1 MSKER
6 ELLAR
11 VLTSELWSVQ
21 EELQAEIRELLAQP
35 EQETKLRDHFAGLAM
50 QGLLA
55 ADADRERWNARDYA
69 NSAYEQ
75 ADAMIKARKGEE

>member
-21 EELQAEIRELLAQP
+21 EELQAEIRELLAEP
-35 EQETKLRDHFAGLAM
+35 EQIKRSALTEAVINKELKLSRMSTEWGYGFEAGVDFAEDMHG
-50 QGLLA
+50 
-55 ADADRERWNARDYA
+55 
-69 NSAYEQ
+69 
-75 ADAMIKARKGEE
+75 IVGEE

>member
-21 EELQAEIRELLAQP
+21 EELQVEIKELLAQP
-35 EQETKLRDHFAGLAM
+35 E
-50 QGLLA
+50 
-55 ADADRERWNARDYA
+55 
-69 NSAYEQ
+69 
-75 ADAMIKARKGEE
+75 